1 MDGPWLKL
9 LIGLGIAASIGYEV
23 WRHYF
28 RRCSKCGGK
37 IRLDEYN
44 DSMGMN
50 ITKTVTFSFWKS
62 PRKNTDTWKCQSCG
76 DTEVHK
82 YWSWS

>member
-1 MDGPWLKL
+1 VDELWLKL

-37 IRLDEYN
+37 IRLDEYK
-44 DSMGMN
+44 DSMGHN
-50 ITKTVTFSFWKS
+50 ITKKVSISFWKG
-62 PRKNTDTWKCQSCG
+62 PRRNTETWKCQSCG
-76 DTEVHK
+76 DTEVDK
-82 YWSWS
+82 YWSRS